1 MSETPGRKPRHAL
14 SDTGPSVPVQSGP
27 PEDLFGTGDADPGP
41 DVPEQSRVEGPFGQ
55 QHDQDQDHQHGR
67 GQDADRDPAAAV
79 ERTAPATALS
89 DRDPVVPHPS
99 SPGDDLSGDGG
110 LFRDGGDLFGD
121 DGEAPTRALPVV
133 PRPREDDAG
142 RSRPS
147 IAAVAQLPEPFR
159 PAPVQGAAAGRPGSG
174 RFRLPELPPTVRPV
188 LPAVLG
194 AATALILALGVVA
207 GVNGAPDPQLT
218 PPPPA
223 PESGP

>member
-14 SDTGPSVPVQSGP
+14 SDTGPSVPVQSGSR
-27 PEDLFGTGDADPGP
+27 EDLFGIGDADPGP
-41 DVPEQSRVEGPFGQ
+41 AVPEQSRVEGPWDR
-55 QHDQDQDHQHGR
+55 QHDQDT
-67 GQDADRDPAAAV
+67 DRDPAAAV

-89 DRDPVVPHPS
+89 DRDPVVPQPS
-99 SPGDDLSGDGG
+99 SPGDDL
-110 LFRDGGDLFGD
+110 FGD
-121 DGEAPTRALPVV
+121 AGEAPTRALPAV
-133 PRPREDDAG
+133 PRPRDDDAG

-159 PAPVQGAAAGRPGSG
+159 PAPVQGAPAGRSGSAG
-174 RFRLPELPPTVRPV
+174 FRLPELPPTVRPV